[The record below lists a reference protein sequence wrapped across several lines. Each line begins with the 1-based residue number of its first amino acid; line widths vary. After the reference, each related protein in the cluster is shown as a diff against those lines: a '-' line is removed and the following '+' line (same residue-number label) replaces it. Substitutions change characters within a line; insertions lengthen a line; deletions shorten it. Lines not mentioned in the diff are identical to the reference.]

1 MAASKTHRI
10 NARLPPDVAR
20 KVAYLERCTKMSTTE
35 IVTESIDRYY
45 AAIVHE
51 EGSPAEV
58 LERAGFV
65 ACARGP
71 EGSLCLVQGQS
82 HPFHR
87 EEDWILADT
96 GFWLA
101 LADAVDHITRG
112 PGPRWRSTAGPS

>member
-71 EGSLCLVQGQS
+71 EDLSVSYKADLTRSIGKRTGS
-82 HPFHR
+82 
-87 EEDWILADT
+87 
-96 GFWLA
+96 
-101 LADAVDHITRG
+101 
-112 PGPRWRSTAGPS
+112 